1 MSSTANN
8 YVMSFSNPTPNN
20 YVITTATLTVTPKAV
35 STTYSGVALNNTTY
49 SDNTGNYNLSGF
61 QNGETVATAGITLS
75 GSMAFNGSTATSV
88 KNVGTY
94 TQGVGTLAMS
104 STANNYVMSFS
115 NPTPNN
121 YVITAA
127 MLTVTP
133 VAVIKVYDNT
143 ALNNTVYSD
152 TTGNYSIS
160 GFMNGETVV
169 TAGIS
174 LSGSMAFNGST
185 ATVVKNVGTY
195 TQAQ

>member
-94 TQGVGTLAMS
+94 TQGIDRKSVGKGN
-104 STANNYVMSFS
+104 NNYVMSFS

-121 YVITAA
+121 YVITVAT
-127 MLTVTP
+127 LTVTP
-133 VAVIKVYDNT
+133 KAVSTTYSGV
-143 ALNNTVYSD
+143 ALNNT
-152 TTGNYSIS
+152 T
-160 GFMNGETVV
+160 
-169 TAGIS
+169 
-174 LSGSMAFNGST
+174 
-185 ATVVKNVGTY
+185 
-195 TQAQ
+195 